1 MTPFLETRCS
11 LILGDINAHD
21 PLWCSSIQDSR
32 GKTLADEIEASS
44 FGALNTPTATRMPT
58 SGQATSPDVS
68 LASEDLLSKLSWETE
83 TTLSSDHLP
92 VIIRLSTSP
101 LTISAPNKTFTNF
114 LRADWDG
121 FKSETEA
128 AFTSLEEQPDPYKGE
143 RLFREI
149 VNKVAKH
156 HIPSGRRPTSTPG
169 LPPEAAKLTS
179 QRDALRTNNP
189 TSPDLPLLNNKIE
202 MILRKS
208 QTARWHEYL
217 QTFDHKTKPEKLWRT
232 IRTIDGKK
240 RDPPNP
246 SIRFDGRTYTRPKD
260 QARLFNKHLTV
271 PIKHESSKENRVIKR
286 KLKSLSLEP
295 PYRRPRPKSARRSAS
310 ARVRRRAAPMG

>member
-1 MTPFLETRCS
+1 MRT
-11 LILGDINAHD
+11 
-21 PLWCSSIQDSR
+21 
-32 GKTLADEIEASS
+32 SS

-101 LTISAPNKTFTNF
+101 LTIPAPNKTFTNF

-121 FKSETEA
+121 FKTETEA
-128 AFTSLEEQPDPYKGE
+128 AFASLEEQPDPYKGE

-179 QRDALRTNNP
+179 QRGP
-189 TSPDLPLLNNKIE
+189 E
-202 MILRKS
+202 
-208 QTARWHEYL
+208 
-217 QTFDHKTKPEKLWRT
+217 DHW
-232 IRTIDGKK
+232 
-240 RDPPNP
+240 
-246 SIRFDGRTYTRPKD
+246 Y
-260 QARLFNKHLTV
+260 H
-271 PIKHESSKENRVIKR
+271 
-286 KLKSLSLEP
+286 
-295 PYRRPRPKSARRSAS
+295 
-310 ARVRRRAAPMG
+310 